1 MPNSNEKLVAGIVAL
16 IPVAID
22 AFKDDHLDRQVDAIM
37 TNTKVRDIGSR
48 MAGQTEKYLHNMIK
62 SNNFTR
68 QVAAQFKPRQ
78 SPAPAILADLPSS
91 WQGDLSLPILIG
103 AESQSPMKR
112 GRLQTQSLLPPK
124 GKSARPPEGDLAVCG
139 LKQLRPSKR
148 P

>member
-1 MPNSNEKLVAGIVAL
+1 MSNSNEKLVAGIVAL

-62 SNNFTR
+62 SNKFTR

-78 SPAPAILADLPSS
+78 SPAPAILAGLALVVAGGLVFAYFDRRKTAKTGKPTDK
-91 WQGDLSLPILIG
+91 QAPAKGD
-103 AESQSPMKR
+103 E
-112 GRLQTQSLLPPK
+112 
-124 GKSARPPEGDLAVCG
+124 AV
-139 LKQLRPSKR
+139 SMAD
-148 P
+148 